1 MPVTMKD
8 IAALIGVSR
17 QAVAAALEGNGHTRV
32 SQETREKVLKV
43 ARELNYILGVV
54 FIVRKSSPASKK
66 LETTANC

>member
-43 ARELNYILGVV
+43 ARELNYILEHF
-54 FIVRKSSPASKK
+54 FIF
-66 LETTANC
+66 